1 VIFDG
6 ETGLADLSVTVP
18 VPDITFLGQLS
29 QPYTAALPKEEVE
42 RNRRSPVKVT
52 LYDAGSTTSTRS
64 PFALAQKRHLRSSL
78 PRLRGEG
85 TAHHRHRPS
94 RSILRGRKAAG
105 ASTLNAHTRWAAALF
120 HDTWWVSPG
129 SMAVM

>member
-42 RNRRSPVKVT
+42 RNRCSPVKVAF
-52 LYDAGSTTSTRS
+52 YDAGSTTSTRS
-64 PFALAQKRHLRSSL
+64 PL
-78 PRLRGEG
+78 
-85 TAHHRHRPS
+85 PS
-94 RSILRGRKAAG
+94 RKRDVCARRYRDFAVRALR
-105 ASTLNAHTRWAAALF
+105 TT
-120 HDTWWVSPG
+120 DTDRLGES
-129 SMAVM
+129 